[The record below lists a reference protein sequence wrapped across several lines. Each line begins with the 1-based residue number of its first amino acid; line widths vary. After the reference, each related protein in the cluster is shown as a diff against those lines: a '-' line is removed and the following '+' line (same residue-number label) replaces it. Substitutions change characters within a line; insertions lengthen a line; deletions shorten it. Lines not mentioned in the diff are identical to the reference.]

1 MPRGG
6 KLGTGDGKRPTCW
19 TEIEAHPV
27 ARMDGIIVESRG
39 SRTHLQMPEIR
50 SPDKSQIGEWNAAI
64 EVGGQRNGQDE
75 AGQLKVGRENVDKSK
90 KGTEPKQLGGKGG
103 VRAAA
108 IDTCNLRIVFDEPI
122 QMLIQSGWIEYGRGA

>member
-1 MPRGG
+1 MET
-6 KLGTGDGKRPTCW
+6 K
-19 TEIEAHPV
+19 AHPT
-27 ARMDGIIVESRG
+27 ARMDGIVVESRG

-50 SPDKSQIGEWNAAI
+50 SPGKSQVGERNATV

-108 IDTCNLRIVFDEPI
+108 IDTCNLRIAIDEPI
-122 QMLIQSGWIEYGRGA
+122 QMWIQSGWIEYGRGA